1 MKFIS
6 KLLYS
11 LVSFTIFTAYK
22 VENAFAAIKFTL
34 TSSTTATESKCA
46 TYPDII
52 ALRGQTCGTTT
63 DFTMCQ
69 KGYYLLSC
77 AGVMASTAS
86 AALLASVCSNV
97 NYVTCAVC
105 PDGGTTADTS
115 TRNKPKQ
122 TTVTVCSYHYFTDNC
137 GIGYTS
143 LGAVKLQTYTVTIDD
158 TDKISANFLTNC
170 YLPTGKS
177 VTDGTGTYTSAI
189 DCDYQ

>member
-34 TSSTTATESKCA
+34 ASSSTATAAKCA
-46 TYPDII
+46 TYPSI
-52 ALRGQTCGTTT
+52 LEVRGDTCGTTT

-69 KGYYLLSC
+69 KGYYLVSC

-86 AALLASVCSNV
+86 AAMLASVCSNV
-97 NYVTCAVC
+97 NYVTCSAC

-122 TTVTVCSYHYFTDNC
+122 TTVTICSYHYFTDNC
-137 GIGYTS
+137 GTGYTS
-143 LGAVKLQTYTVTIDD
+143 LNDIKLRTYTVTIDNE
-158 TDKISANFLTNC
+158 DKISANFLTNC
-170 YLPTGKS
+170 YLPSGTAT
-177 VTDGTGTYTSAI
+177 TDGTGTYTSTTN
-189 DCDYQ
+189 CDYK

>member
-34 TSSTTATESKCA
+34 QASTTATAAKCA
-46 TYPDII
+46 TYPNII
-52 ALRGQTCGTTT
+52 DVRGDTCGTTT
-63 DFTMCQ
+63 DFTMCK
-69 KGYYLLSC
+69 KGYYLVSC

-122 TTVTVCSYHYFTDNC
+122 TTVTICSYHYFTGNC

-143 LGAVKLQTYTVTIDD
+143 LNDIRLRTYSVTIDD

-177 VTDGTGTYTSAI
+177 VTDGTGTYTSVI
-189 DCDYQ
+189 DCDYK

>member
-11 LVSFTIFTAYK
+11 LVSFTIFAAYK
-22 VENAFAAIKFTL
+22 VENAFATIKVTL
-34 TSSTTATESKCA
+34 TTYTTATASKCA
-46 TYPDII
+46 TYPSIIDI
-52 ALRGQTCGTTT
+52 RGNACGTTT

-69 KGYYLLSC
+69 KGYYLVSC

-97 NYVTCAVC
+97 NYVTCAAC
-105 PDGGTTADTS
+105 PDGGTTTDTS

-143 LGAVKLQTYTVTIDD
+143 ANDIKLRTYTVTIDD
-158 TDKISANFLTNC
+158 ADKISANFLTNC
-170 YLPTGKS
+170 YLPVGTS
-177 VTDGTGTYTSAI
+177 VTDGTGTYTSTTS
-189 DCDYQ
+189 CDYQ